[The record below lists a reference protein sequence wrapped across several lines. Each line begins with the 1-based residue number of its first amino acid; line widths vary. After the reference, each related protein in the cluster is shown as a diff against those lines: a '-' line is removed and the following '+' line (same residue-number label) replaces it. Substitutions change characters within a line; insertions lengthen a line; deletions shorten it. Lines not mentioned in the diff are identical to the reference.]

1 MLFHFEAASSST
13 KWLPRI
19 QEEARKAKIEGI
31 FGLHLTVYM
40 ARTDAKHQQ
49 FFNLIIHENIDEIY
63 QARLIPGMKLT
74 PNRSR
79 LGVLSLSLSRSLSL
93 RLCSSLMRAL
103 SHTHTH

>member
-63 QARLIPGMKLT
+63 QARPIPGMKLT
-74 PNRSR
+74 Q
-79 LGVLSLSLSRSLSL
+79 VVSLSLPRALSCS
-93 RLCSSLMRAL
+93 LCSSLMRAL

>member
-19 QEEARKAKIEGI
+19 KEEARKAKIERI

-40 ARTDAKHQQ
+40 ACTDVKHEQ

-63 QARLIPGMKLT
+63 QARPIPGTKLT

-79 LGVLSLSLSRSLSL
+79 LGVLSLSLSRTLSC